1 MVLII
6 LEYVWFYD
14 WWANNIIIIV
24 PVVFTIGYVLW
35 VIFKTRQNGSLFTT
49 SVVLLYLVYLTWTS
63 LASRPS
69 DNWNPFYMKDFGTV
83 IQIFFGLF
91 FTFLA
96 LVILASGTKS
106 DKSSPE
112 AKFKNIAAEDKDD
125 NTEIEQQNAKGE
137 SVESHVF
144 PVSIATV
151 IFHIFMIF
159 VSIYYWMLIS
169 NWGRPTVREDDYDY
183 FIDKWAGFWVKIV
196 GQWVLCILYLL
207 SLLAPLIFRNREF

>member
-1 MVLII
+1 
-6 LEYVWFYD
+6 
-14 WWANNIIIIV
+14 
-24 PVVFTIGYVLW
+24 
-35 VIFKTRQNGSLFTT
+35 
-49 SVVLLYLVYLTWTS
+49 
-63 LASRPS
+63 
-69 DNWNPFYMKDFGTV
+69 MKDFGTV

-159 VSIYYWMLIS
+159 VSIYY
-169 NWGRPTVREDDYDY
+169 
-183 FIDKWAGFWVKIV
+183 
-196 GQWVLCILYLL
+196 
-207 SLLAPLIFRNREF
+207 

>member
-1 MVLII
+1 
-6 LEYVWFYD
+6 
-14 WWANNIIIIV
+14 
-24 PVVFTIGYVLW
+24 
-35 VIFKTRQNGSLFTT
+35 
-49 SVVLLYLVYLTWTS
+49 
-63 LASRPS
+63 
-69 DNWNPFYMKDFGTV
+69 MKDFGTV

-125 NTEIEQQNAKGE
+125 NNEIEQQNAKGE